1 MTEFN
6 NRDVVRA
13 ISKGNVL
20 LLESYFLNGLSSR
33 NVTENEQ
40 WNLLHQA
47 TLLIGKMANEKSVK
61 LLLSKGINVNAI
73 DAYGNAP
80 IHYAIRNND
89 VATVK
94 LFVRERANLDISN
107 NEGITPLHQSL
118 LANPVSVE
126 LVSYL
131 VESGACIND
140 SVLALSNAL
149 GNETVIEILER
160 EA

>member
-1 MTEFN
+1 MLIHCGIGPVFSRLALTN
-6 NRDVVRA
+6 T
-13 ISKGNVL
+13 VL
-20 LLESYFLNGLSSR
+20 RF
-33 NVTENEQ
+33 
-40 WNLLHQA
+40 
-47 TLLIGKMANEKSVK
+47 
-61 LLLSKGINVNAI
+61 LSKGINVNAI

-107 NEGITPLHQSL
+107 NEGITPLHRSL